1 MSKTARIFQGQKSGA
16 HTHLVCTSEMR
27 RKMRAEAAVCVNQV
41 QGFRMHGSRLELCS
55 KWAVTLLTPVTSA
68 GCAAFEVRAVHLQP
82 PLRLSSRLPFSA
94 SVSNLLSVFFSPSV
108 SNALLLSPAP
118 PQPHLLYLF
127 PLLSLPPP
135 VCLYLLSPPSSFS
148 CSSSAVTRR
157 SKLETCVTS
166 SH

>member
-55 KWAVTLLTPVTSA
+55 KRAVTLLTPVTSA

-94 SVSNLLSVFFSPSV
+94 SVSNLLSVFFPPSV

-118 PQPHLLYLF
+118 PPASSLVSFSPPVTPPSPSVSIFYLH
-127 PLLSLPPP
+127 PPP
-135 VCLYLLSPPSSFS
+135 SPPPP
-148 CSSSAVTRR
+148 AQ
-157 SKLETCVTS
+157 
-166 SH
+166 